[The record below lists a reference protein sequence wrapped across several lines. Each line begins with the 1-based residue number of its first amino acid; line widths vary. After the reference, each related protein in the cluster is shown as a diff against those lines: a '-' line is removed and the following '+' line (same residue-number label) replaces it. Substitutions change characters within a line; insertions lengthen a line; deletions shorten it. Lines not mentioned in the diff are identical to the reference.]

1 MGSEKDG
8 GFAQYAVAH
17 DTETFA
23 VECDWTDI
31 ELASIPCAYST
42 AEGMLH
48 RVGLGAERV
57 LISGASGGVAR
68 RRAARKA
75 TRAEVIAVASTSKAE
90 AVHGLG
96 ADEVI
101 DRGVDLLER
110 FGDNSFDV
118 IVDVVAGPFFAQVTQ
133 LLRTGGRYIT
143 AGAIAGPIVELDV
156 RDLYLKDLT
165 LEGST
170 YQDPEVFPNLVGY
183 IERGEIRPVV
193 AATYPLA
200 DIVEAQHAFL
210 EKEFVGKIVLVHPE

>member
-1 MGSEKDG
+1 M
-8 GFAQYAVAH
+8 
-17 DTETFA
+17 
-23 VECDWTDI
+23 
-31 ELASIPCAYST
+31 
-42 AEGMLH
+42 
-48 RVGLGAERV
+48 
-57 LISGASGGVAR
+57 
-68 RRAARKA
+68 
-75 TRAEVIAVASTSKAE
+75 
-90 AVHGLG
+90 
-96 ADEVI
+96 
-101 DRGVDLLER
+101 
-110 FGDNSFDV
+110 
-118 IVDVVAGPFFAQVTQ
+118 TQ

-210 EKEFVGKIVLVHPE
+210 EKSSSGRSCWCIPSEPSHRDARRPNGRPHPVPHPREPKRRSRGSPPSRPG